1 MSIGGILLGI
11 INIGIVVALLLL
23 VGVIALWI
31 MGLLGMAL
39 PDEVRKLYIA
49 IVALIALYLIVALL
63 FGLPGIRVLPMSRVG
78 LPIGVWLERAACA
91 TTPASRQPRSP
102 SPAGQRR
109 QRGRGRWDRSSS
121 RRAK

>member
-78 LPIGVWLERAACA
+78 LPIGF
-91 TTPASRQPRSP
+91 
-102 SPAGQRR
+102 G
-109 QRGRGRWDRSSS
+109 
-121 RRAK
+121 